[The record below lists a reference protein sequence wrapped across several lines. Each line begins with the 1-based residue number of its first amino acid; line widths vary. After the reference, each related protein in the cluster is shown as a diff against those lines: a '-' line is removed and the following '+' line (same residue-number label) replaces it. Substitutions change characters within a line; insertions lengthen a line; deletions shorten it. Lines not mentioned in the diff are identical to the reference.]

1 MSDTTPVINTE
12 SSLKAYFHHA
22 LSRATEKNK
31 LETTDHTLWYLTN
44 LLHTYSRSERFFDY
58 QPDRG
63 TLTPLADY
71 YQRAVE
77 AESVQEKRQH
87 LQRLGDVAM
96 FISGMFATALDRKAV
111 GINYYMAMGVNAY
124 GTLADT
130 ASRSSREKTQ
140 AEIFTDLSQRFA
152 AFVNVL
158 GSVGP
163 QQQSSNPQEAACE
176 SLLQKMD
183 KWQRNKDPVLAS
195 ELRDAGVLL
204 ELDNN
209 LLH

>member
-1 MSDTTPVINTE
+1 
-12 SSLKAYFHHA
+12 
-22 LSRATEKNK
+22 
-31 LETTDHTLWYLTN
+31 
-44 LLHTYSRSERFFDY
+44 
-58 QPDRG
+58 
-63 TLTPLADY
+63 
-71 YQRAVE
+71 
-77 AESVQEKRQH
+77 
-87 LQRLGDVAM
+87 
-96 FISGMFATALDRKAV
+96 
-111 GINYYMAMGVNAY
+111 MAMGVNAY

-183 KWQRNKDPVLAS
+183 EWQRNKDPVLAG
-195 ELRDAGVLL
+195 ELRAAGVLL